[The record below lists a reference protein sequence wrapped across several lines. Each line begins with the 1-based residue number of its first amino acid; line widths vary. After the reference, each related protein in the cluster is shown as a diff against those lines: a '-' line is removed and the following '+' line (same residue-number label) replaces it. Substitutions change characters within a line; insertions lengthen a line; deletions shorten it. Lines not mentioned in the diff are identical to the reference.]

1 MMRTPPGTRGGTP
14 IRRTEMSPP
23 WHHDPMS
30 RTIRLVPPS
39 VARSAEYLDCV
50 ADFAGTAIDGAG
62 IRDPQQPPIGE
73 RDVHEFVAARL
84 AEEDPTTELPEGW
97 VHCTSR
103 WIVDAETDEM
113 LGFIATRHRLTTYLL
128 DHGGHIGYSVR
139 PSARRQGVASA
150 ALAIALTEAQELN
163 IDPVLITCDED
174 NHGSRHV
181 IEKAG
186 GELEDVRDGKRRYW
200 IGEGPRPRA

>member
-1 MMRTPPGTRGGTP
+1 M
-14 IRRTEMSPP
+14 
-23 WHHDPMS
+23 
-30 RTIRLVPPS
+30 
-39 VARSAEYLDCV
+39 

-62 IRDPQQPPIGE
+62 IGDPQHPPIGE
-73 RDVHEFVAARL
+73 SDVREFVAARL
-84 AEEDPTTELPEGW
+84 AEEDPTTKLADGW

-113 LGFIATRHRLTTYLL
+113 LGFIATRHRLTPYLL
-128 DHGGHIGYSVR
+128 DQGGHIGCSVR

-150 ALAIALTEAQELN
+150 ALEIALAEAQELR

-174 NHGSRHV
+174 NHGSRRA

-186 GELEDVRDGKRRYW
+186 GELEDVRDGKRRCW